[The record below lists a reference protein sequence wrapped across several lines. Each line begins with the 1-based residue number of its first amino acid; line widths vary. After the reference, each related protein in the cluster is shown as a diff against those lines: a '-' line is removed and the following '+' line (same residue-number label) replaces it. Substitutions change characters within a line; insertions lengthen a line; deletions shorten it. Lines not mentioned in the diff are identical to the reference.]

1 MEIDDGI
8 LSRRRWILLGVVALV
23 LLVGVAA
30 LAFTSAADAPPA
42 PVKARALAPDVL
54 AWRVGDTARV
64 RSALAAS
71 NAAGPATLHGSPCNM
86 TTGATGK
93 IVEIGGPLS
102 DPRGWVELATPG
114 CAGWVSIHR
123 IEVAR

>member
-1 MEIDDGI
+1 MQIDEGV
-8 LSRRRWILLGVVALV
+8 LSRRRWVLLGAVALV
-23 LLVGVAA
+23 LLAGVSLLSITAA
-30 LAFTSAADAPPA
+30 QNAQQPARRVVAFATP
-42 PVKARALAPDVL
+42 

-64 RSALAAS
+64 SIALDAFS
-71 NAAGPATLHGSPCNM
+71 AAGPATLHGSICRM
-86 TTGATGK
+86 VAGATGK

-123 IEVAR
+123 IEAAR